1 MNISPAARSVVCGH
15 DGRKISFKL
24 NGPQK
29 LSVEINGGRFRNLH
43 LFANPLEVGAPQPD
57 GAGVHLVQPGIHRS
71 PDLLAL
77 LKRTE
82 DQETGLPQTLYFAPG
97 THYIEE
103 TVFAVPSGTVIY
115 LAGGAAFAGSLVC
128 ERVEDVEIRGRGVVY
143 LADFHRF
150 SAFRGVKTGA

>member
-1 MNISPAARSVVCGH
+1 MNISPASRSVECSH
-15 DGRKISFKL
+15 DGHKISFRL

-43 LFANPLEVGAPQPD
+43 LFANPMEAGAPQPD

-82 DQETGLPQTLYFAPG
+82 DQGTGLPQTLYFSPG

-115 LAGGAAFAGSLVC
+115 LAGGAAFIGSLSANGW
-128 ERVEDVEIRGRGVVY
+128 RMLKFGAGVWCIWRI
-143 LADFHRF
+143 F
-150 SAFRGVKTGA
+150 TGFPLFAG